1 MARRSLLAVFALL
14 PGALVVYLA
23 FNAGGYFPN
32 TQGLVTI
39 VLLLALAGWIG
50 FADEPFAGLGPLFAL
65 AAGAL
70 AAYAVWTLL
79 SGAWSDSTARALL
92 EFNRA
97 LLYLAALV
105 LFGLAIRQRW
115 QLQWLVWGLAAGIVV
130 VCAVAVTT
138 RVLPN
143 VWPVSPNLANE
154 RLSYP
159 ITYWNALGL
168 LASVGVIFCLQM
180 ATRARGPALTRI
192 IGAAAI
198 PLLATTVYFTF
209 SRGAILAGGIGI
221 VAYLVLARPRGALS
235 GLAASVPATAVAV
248 VVAYH
253 ADLLAT
259 DRPTTAAAV
268 SQGHRVAW
276 VLAACVAGAGVARL
290 ALLKVD
296 SRLARPRRL
305 VAPRT
310 ALAAAAGTLAVAV
323 AVALALGAPDW
334 ASRQYDRFTSDAPV
348 TEGAPANGATDL
360 RQRLTSASSNGR
372 LDYWGIAIDEFE
384 RSTLEGQG
392 GGTFQIAWERQRN
405 IPGTVVDAHGLYPET
420 LGELGLVGLILLAT
434 ALLTILV
441 GIAARIRGGSRTL
454 YAALFAAGL
463 AWALA
468 AAVDWH
474 WEMPVVTLWL
484 FAAGGAAIA
493 ARAGRPS
500 RFAAPAIPVRLA
512 VAVPLV
518 LLAVLPF
525 QILSSQAWLDRADD
539 AFARGDCA
547 AASDDARSS
556 ISALGSRPE
565 PYELLGYCA
574 IRDGRPRRAIDDMQ
588 EAIDRDPENWNFR
601 YGLALARAAA
611 GLDPRPEV
619 RQARDMNPLEPLVQD
634 AEKRFATD
642 RPRLWERRAR
652 EVARRLTSL

>member
-50 FADEPFAGLGPLFAL
+50 FADEPFDGLGPLFAL
-65 AAGAL
+65 AAGAF
-70 AAYAVWTLL
+70 AAFAAWTLL

-97 LLYLAALV
+97 LLYLAALA

-115 QLQWLVWGLAAGIVV
+115 QLQLLVWGLAAGIVV
-130 VCAVAVTT
+130 VSAVALTT

-143 VWPVSPNLANE
+143 VWPISPNLAND

-180 ATRARGPALTRI
+180 TTRARGPALTRI
-192 IGAAAI
+192 LGAAAI

-221 VAYLVLARPRGALS
+221 VAYLALARPRGTLS
-235 GLAASVPATAVAV
+235 GLVATVPATAVAV

-259 DRPTTAAAV
+259 EHPTTAAAV

-276 VLAACVAGAGVARL
+276 VLGACVVGAGVVRL
-290 ALLKVD
+290 ALLSLD

-305 VAPRT
+305 VAPGT
-310 ALAAAAGTLAVAV
+310 ALAAAGGTLAVAV
-323 AVALALGAPDW
+323 AVALALGAPGW

-348 TEGAPANGATDL
+348 SEGTPASSDL
-360 RQRLTSASSNGR
+360 RQRLTSVSSNGR
-372 LDYWGIAIDEFE
+372 LDYWGVAIDEFE
-384 RSTLEGQG
+384 RSNLEGQG
-392 GGTFQIAWERQRN
+392 GGTFQIAWERHRSF
-405 IPGTVVDAHGLYPET
+405 PGTVVDAHGLYPET

-434 ALLTILV
+434 ALLAILV
-441 GIAARIRGGSRTL
+441 GLAVRIRGGGRTL
-454 YAALFAAGL
+454 HAALFAAGL

-493 ARAGRPS
+493 APAGRPS

-518 LLAVLPF
+518 ILAALPF

-539 AFARGDCA
+539 AFARDDCA

-574 IRDGRPRRAIDDMQ
+574 IRDGRPRQAIDDMQ
-588 EAIDRDPENWNFR
+588 EAIDRDPDNWNFR

-611 GLDPRPEV
+611 GLDPRREV
-619 RQARDMNPLEPLVQD
+619 RQARDMDPLEPLVQD
-634 AEKRFATD
+634 AVKRFATD

-652 EVARRLTSL
+652 EVARRFTSL